1 MAERKRVAR
10 RPARAARPR
19 TVTPFES
26 FSSFCQKKMDE
37 SPQLFHHLANS
48 GIEFWKAVRSL
59 IDWRIATLEARQ
71 RKLGGRRGVRKIRVT
86 E

>member
-1 MAERKRVAR
+1 MAERKRVPR
-10 RPARAARPR
+10 RPARPARPR
-19 TVTPFES
+19 VVTPFES
-26 FSSFCQKKMDE
+26 WRGFCQKKMDE
-37 SPQLFHHLANS
+37 NPQLFQHLANS

-71 RKLGGRRGVRKIRVT
+71 RRLSGRRGVQKIKVT